1 MANEEELLENR
12 NQGLTA
18 EDSKEARLRPFL
30 ELLRLELWGP
40 FALTTFVLLLFY
52 IFNQHHAVK
61 SLRRKDDLKAK
72 IKDLRA
78 EYISIKSDLM
88 VRSKQSEI
96 EAKLSETGLKELRR
110 PPIKLEKDP
119 AHGK

>member
-1 MANEEELLENR
+1 MAKEEELLEQR

-18 EDSKEARLRPFL
+18 EDSNPEKMQPFL
-30 ELLRLELWGP
+30 KLLRLELWGP

-61 SLRRKDDLKAK
+61 SLRRKDQLKGK

-119 AHGK
+119 KNGK